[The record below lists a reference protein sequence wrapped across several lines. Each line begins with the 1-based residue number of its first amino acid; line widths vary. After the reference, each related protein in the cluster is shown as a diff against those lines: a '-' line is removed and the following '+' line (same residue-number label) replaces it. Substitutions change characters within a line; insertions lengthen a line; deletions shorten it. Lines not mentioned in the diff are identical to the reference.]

1 MSKIQ
6 ESLNN
11 IAFFIKTVGA
21 NKYLEDIST
30 LQKLIY
36 DYQKMTADVRQRA
49 ADILKDVEL
58 FGTNYHVIEDWL
70 VECLK
75 GNVLE
80 LPYIVESEYLKSAI
94 RVEFKSMATGQD
106 LELSDEDI
114 EYIVDNVFNDFSNSV
129 LNQEWL
135 EDMFQKYTTEL
146 EMEKCK
152 QTLF

>member
-21 NKYLEDIST
+21 NKYLEDVAT

-36 DYQKMTADVRQRA
+36 DFQKMTSDVRQRA
-49 ADILKDVEL
+49 IEILQDLEL
-58 FGTNYHVIEDWL
+58 YGTTYYVIEDWL
-70 VECLK
+70 TECLK
-75 GNVLE
+75 GNVTE
-80 LPYIVESEYLKSAI
+80 LPNVVESEYLLSAL
-94 RVEFKSMATGQD
+94 RVKFKDIAANQN

-114 EYIVDNVFNDFSNSV
+114 EYIVNVAKNHFPDNMLDT
-129 LNQEWL
+129 WL
-135 EDMFQKYTTEL
+135 EDVFQKCTVEL

>member
-21 NKYLEDIST
+21 NKYLEDIEI

-36 DYQKMTADVRQRA
+36 DYQKMTADTRYRA
-49 ADILKDVEL
+49 IEILKDVEL
-58 FGTNYHVIEDWL
+58 YGTSYYVIEDWL
-70 VECLK
+70 TECLK

-80 LPYIVESEYLKSAI
+80 LPSIVESEYLKSAL
-94 RVEFKSMATGQD
+94 RVEFKGMAANQN
-106 LELSDEDI
+106 LELLDEDV
-114 EYIVDNVFNDFSNSV
+114 EYILDNVFEDFSNSV

-146 EMEKCK
+146 EMLKCK
-152 QTLF
+152 QNLF